1 LLFEIKKWNAPN
13 KSIEELDFVY
23 TTLEIGLKEGDM
35 EFFDLF
41 ENITINELFG
51 GGTGETIEK
60 AVVINTITPLI
71 GVAAEYQYVSN
82 VCGEIG
88 VDWNL
93 KLQNIIEEK
102 NRYYDVLQVELNS
115 GESRSFYFDIT
126 QFYS

>member
-1 LLFEIKKWNAPN
+1 
-13 KSIEELDFVY
+13 
-23 TTLEIGLKEGDM
+23 M

-60 AVVINTITPLI
+60 AIVINTISPLI
-71 GVAAEYQYVSN
+71 GVAAEYEYVSK
-82 VCGEIG
+82 VCGEININ
-88 VDWNL
+88 WSL
-93 KLQNIIEEK
+93 KTQSIIEEK

>member
-1 LLFEIKKWNAPN
+1 MLFEIKKWNAPN

>member
-1 LLFEIKKWNAPN
+1 
-13 KSIEELDFVY
+13 
-23 TTLEIGLKEGDM
+23 M

-60 AVVINTITPLI
+60 AIVINTISPLI
-71 GVAAEYQYVSN
+71 GVAAEYEYLSS
-82 VCGEIG
+82 VCGEIN
-88 VDWNL
+88 VNWSL
-93 KLQNIIEEK
+93 RTQSIIEEK
-102 NRYYDVLQVELNS
+102 NRYYDVLQVELNG

>member
-1 LLFEIKKWNAPN
+1 MELF
-13 KSIEELDFVY
+13 
-23 TTLEIGLKEGDM
+23 G
-35 EFFDLF
+35 LF

-60 AVVINTITPLI
+60 AIVINTISPLI
-71 GVAAEYQYVSN
+71 GVAAEYEYISN
-82 VCGEIG
+82 VCGEIN
-88 VDWNL
+88 VNWSL
-93 KLQNIIEEK
+93 KTQSIIEEK

>member
-1 LLFEIKKWNAPN
+1 
-13 KSIEELDFVY
+13 
-23 TTLEIGLKEGDM
+23 M

-60 AVVINTITPLI
+60 AIVINTISPLI
-71 GVAAEYQYVSN
+71 GVAADYEYVSK
-82 VCGEIG
+82 VCGEIN
-88 VDWNL
+88 VNWSL
-93 KLQNIIEEK
+93 KTQSIIEEK

>member
-1 LLFEIKKWNAPN
+1 
-13 KSIEELDFVY
+13 
-23 TTLEIGLKEGDM
+23 M

-41 ENITINELFG
+41 ENITINGLFG
-51 GGTGETIEK
+51 GGTGETIES
-60 AVVINTITPLI
+60 AIAINTISPLI
-71 GVAAEYQYVSN
+71 GVAAEYQYLSN

-88 VDWNL
+88 VDWSL

>member
-1 LLFEIKKWNAPN
+1 MELF
-13 KSIEELDFVY
+13 
-23 TTLEIGLKEGDM
+23 G
-35 EFFDLF
+35 LF

-60 AVVINTITPLI
+60 AIVINTISPLI
-71 GVAAEYQYVSN
+71 GIAAEYEYISN
-82 VCGEIG
+82 VCGEIN
-88 VDWNL
+88 VNWSL
-93 KLQNIIEEK
+93 KTQSIIEEK

>member
-1 LLFEIKKWNAPN
+1 
-13 KSIEELDFVY
+13 
-23 TTLEIGLKEGDM
+23 M

-41 ENITINELFG
+41 ENITIDELFG

-60 AVVINTITPLI
+60 AIVINTISPLI
-71 GVAAEYQYVSN
+71 GVAAEYEYVSK
-82 VCGEIG
+82 VCGEIN
-88 VDWNL
+88 VNWSL
-93 KLQNIIEEK
+93 KTQSIIEEK

>member
-1 LLFEIKKWNAPN
+1 
-13 KSIEELDFVY
+13 
-23 TTLEIGLKEGDM
+23 M

-41 ENITINELFG
+41 ENITVKELFG

-60 AVVINTITPLI
+60 AVVINTISPLI

-88 VDWNL
+88 VDWTL
-93 KLQNIIEEK
+93 KFQNIIEEK
-102 NRYYDVLQVELNS
+102 NRYYDVFEVEFNG
-115 GESRSFYFDIT
+115 GESRSFYFDVT